1 MPERYL
7 TVILRD
13 PTMDELHDIACH
25 PKLSAMGWC
34 HAFDDRDQL
43 QWRLQKMLNE
53 TADFTN

>member
-1 MPERYL
+1 
-7 TVILRD
+7 
-13 PTMDELHDIACH
+13 MDELHDIACH

-53 TADFTN
+53 TAGFTD